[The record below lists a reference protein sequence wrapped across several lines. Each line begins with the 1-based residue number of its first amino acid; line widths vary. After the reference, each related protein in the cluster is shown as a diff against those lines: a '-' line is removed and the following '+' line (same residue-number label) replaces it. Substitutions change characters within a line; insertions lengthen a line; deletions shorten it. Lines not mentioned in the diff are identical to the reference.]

1 MSLPKDP
8 IQAEEYKKKLSASLT
23 GRKFSDAHIQHLKDV
38 RLRNPAK
45 FCLNKKRYRPYN
57 PDEYLKNKEQHLE
70 RQRRYRGGKN
80 REEYLRKAR
89 ERGKIYNNEHRD
101 EARERNKKNWLL
113 RIEKFEKIA
122 GRPKPNNCEICG
134 REYVIVF
141 DHDHI
146 TGNFRGWIC
155 DRCNKV
161 LGLAEDDK
169 NILNKLIS
177 YLDSFN

>member
-45 FCLNKKRYRPYN
+45 FCLNKKRY
-57 PDEYLKNKEQHLE
+57 
-70 RQRRYRGGKN
+70 GKN
-80 REEYLRKAR
+80 RDEYLRKAR